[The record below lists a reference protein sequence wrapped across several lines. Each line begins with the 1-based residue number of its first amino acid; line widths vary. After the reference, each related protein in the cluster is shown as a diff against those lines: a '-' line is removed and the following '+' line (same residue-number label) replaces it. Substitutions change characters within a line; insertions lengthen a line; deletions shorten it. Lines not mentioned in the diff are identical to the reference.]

1 MTARVSQAPLAV
13 LAEKTAKARV
23 NQVAV
28 SVLWGIGATARV
40 NQVALTILG
49 RPPVRRII
57 GITD

>member
-1 MTARVSQAPLAV
+1 MTARVSQAPIAV
-13 LAEKTAKARV
+13 LAEKTAQARV

-57 GITD
+57 GLTD